1 MYKEYIKVIEAAE
14 KYNLFL
20 KVVTSV
26 RNFESY
32 NSFFNIYD
40 EYEEACRRIVV
51 LTKTK
56 DLEEVYDENPTEM
69 INECKIVEGNIWVK
83 DYSLLINPDKI
94 DLTNLIVDKQLVEE
108 LI

>member
-1 MYKEYIKVIEAAE
+1 MHKEYIKVIEAAK

-56 DLEEVYDENPTEM
+56 DLEEVYDENPTET